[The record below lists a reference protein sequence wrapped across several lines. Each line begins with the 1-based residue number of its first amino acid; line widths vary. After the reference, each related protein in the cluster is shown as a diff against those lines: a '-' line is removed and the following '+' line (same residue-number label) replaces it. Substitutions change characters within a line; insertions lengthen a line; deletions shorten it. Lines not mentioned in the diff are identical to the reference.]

1 MKRVS
6 FLLLSVS
13 STCFPFSFQFLFS
26 VFPKEIF
33 FNSIIFHLNQFSTW
47 KNGSFFHYFY
57 CTHLSSEKCGF
68 VLLQQ
73 IYFSLLYGAWH
84 VVTLRVHFESF
95 NKYSVFLLPLS
106 NKFKFFRDISLL
118 LPTWRCHDGYKCIY
132 QAFKRCNDKIAK
144 SSKEKRRCHAHKIPT
159 KSALNMRNEP
169 KWRISRRDN
178 SGEPFNTK
186 RPFAK
191 FMTMMMF
198 LFARKKCQSL
208 KLKFLLESRKE
219 AKSWLFFSVIST
231 FALWIIIQCYTFG
244 CVSAF
249 HFVKSITYHEG
260 ESSGLFLLFYVS
272 SLKFQVKDILI

>member
-57 CTHLSSEKCGF
+57 CIHLSSEKCGF

-73 IYFSLLYGAWH
+73 IYFSLLYGARH

-95 NKYSVFLLPLS
+95 NKYSVLLLPLS
-106 NKFKFFRDISLL
+106 NKFKFFSDILLL

-132 QAFKRCNDKIAK
+132 QAFKRCNDRIAK

-178 SGEPFNTK
+178 NSKPFNTK
-186 RPFAK
+186 KTICKIHDNDDVFVCAKKMPFFEVK
-191 FMTMMMF
+191 FF
-198 LFARKKCQSL
+198 IRIPQGS
-208 KLKFLLESRKE
+208 KE
-219 AKSWLFFSVIST
+219 LTFFSVIST